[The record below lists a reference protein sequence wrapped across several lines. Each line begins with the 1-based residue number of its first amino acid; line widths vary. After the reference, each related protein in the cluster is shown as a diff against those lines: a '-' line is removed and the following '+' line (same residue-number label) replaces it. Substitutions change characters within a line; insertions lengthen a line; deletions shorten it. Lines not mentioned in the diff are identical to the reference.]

1 MNTKF
6 FLLFIVLLLVS
17 NTISSSLSRRQ
28 SSAVEVPMQDRGH
41 ASAALDNDDF
51 TGFSQINSLWNNGD
65 FAQSNHPDD
74 DAKFHHFHFDRFRR
88 IRKTRKIVFFVLK
101 LVLLFIHAC
110 SLFFCNA
117 QFLH

>member
-6 FLLFIVLLLVS
+6 FLLLAALLLAS

-28 SSAVEVPMQDRGH
+28 SSPIDLTNHGQVH
-41 ASAALDNDDF
+41 ISAASENDDVM
-51 TGFSQINSLWNNGD
+51 GFAQINNVLDDGN
-65 FAQSNHPDD
+65 FSNSSHNDD
-74 DAKFHHFHFDRFRR
+74 DAKFHHFHFERFRR
-88 IRKTRKIVFFVLK
+88 IRKSRSIVFFVLK
-101 LVLLFIHAC
+101 LLLLFIHVC